1 MPQPMTTVYAL
12 LAGVLMAIFQLLRPW
27 DDVDE
32 VPAEMAEAFA
42 DPRWLIAHLAGAAS
56 FVALALLA
64 REVARA
70 ARESDGGR
78 SRLAGLAVGATTVG
92 AALVLPYYGAETF
105 ALHEIGRAA
114 LAGAPVDVF
123 ALSGNIRMNFA
134 AVVMFG
140 VGLLL
145 IAVGGICLS
154 LVAARIGAPAWG
166 AWPLGL
172 LVALALPQFAL
183 PPVGRMAYGIIFL
196 IAALLFAVASR
207 RRSTAASVT
216 G

>member
-12 LAGVLMAIFQLLRPW
+12 LAGVLMATFQLLRPW
-27 DDVDE
+27 GDVDE

-70 ARESDGGR
+70 TREEDR
-78 SRLAGLAVGATTVG
+78 PTRVARLAVVATTAG

-114 LAGAPVDVF
+114 LAGAPVDVL
-123 ALSGNIRMNFA
+123 ALSGSIRMNLA
-134 AVVMFG
+134 AVILFG

-145 IAVGGICLS
+145 IAIGAVCLS
-154 LVAARIGAPAWG
+154 LAATRSGMGAWG
-166 AWPLGL
+166 AWPFGV

-183 PPVGRMAYGIIFL
+183 PPVGRMAYGIVFL
-196 IAALLFAVASR
+196 MAALLFAAASR
-207 RRSTAASVT
+207 RRSAAASVT
-216 G
+216 A